1 MAINGRAL
9 TGQQYEELRY
19 ILIKQLEGFTQT
31 PYFDADYNP
40 NANNGSGNHPLI
52 TIGVGFNIDGTGN
65 NHVRTRVLNAVY
77 PANRTAAEAV
87 DYLIRTTAAEAQT
100 VLNNPASTQQERDAA
115 QRVLDRDVLRTTRIP
130 TTSAA
135 AAARARQQRN
145 NALAALF
152 DVAVNAA
159 TGGTVPAFTMT
170 NAQIRAVFDGL
181 MDTNDT
187 VPNTTIVT
195 WRCFEEKVN
204 GEINGQTHPQTGIT
218 SADYTTPVIS
228 RSYERVVLASL
239 AYNNPVL
246 LGGRLSA
253 AINAQRTTNGATDIE
268 GLARDRAEAWYE
280 IRYNSG
286 DQYKRRVIE
295 SEVFGLYENAA
306 AVTAADARGVY
317 SVYTRHNREGNGR
330 NSNYM
335 NTAWDTAQNGAFTSP
350 LKKG

>member
-9 TGQQYEELRY
+9 TDQQYEELRY
-19 ILIKQLEGFTQT
+19 ILIKQLEGCTQT
-31 PYFDADYNP
+31 PYFDADYDP
-40 NANNGSGNHPLI
+40 NASHDPLI
-52 TIGVGFNIDGTGN
+52 TIGVGFNIDGGMN
-65 NHVRTRVLNAVY
+65 NHVLDRVLSAVY
-77 PANRTAAEAV
+77 PANQRAAQAV
-87 DYLIRTTAAEAQT
+87 KDLIQTTAAEAQT

-115 QRVLDRDVLRTTRIP
+115 QRVLDRDTLRTTQ
-130 TTSAA
+130 TNTG
-135 AAARARQQRN
+135 AARQRRN

-152 DVAVNAA
+152 DAAVNAA
-159 TGGTVPAFTMT
+159 TGGTVSAFTMT
-170 NAQIRAVFDGL
+170 NTQIRAVFDGL

-187 VPNTTIVT
+187 TQGNNNTTIVT

-204 GEINGQTHPQTGIT
+204 GEINRHTHPQPGIT
-218 SADYTTPVIS
+218 PADYTTPVIS

-253 AINAQRTTNGATDIE
+253 AINAQRTTNGVTDIE

-286 DQYKRRVIE
+286 NQYKRRIIE

-306 AVTAADARGVY
+306 AVTAEDAHDVY
-317 SVYTRHNREGNGR
+317 SVYDRDRK
-330 NSNYM
+330 SVV
-335 NTAWDTAQNGAFTSP
+335 
-350 LKKG
+350 